1 MPPEFSSDHD
11 ILITIATKVD
21 TFFITFTDH
30 ERRLRRVELA
40 VIGVGV
46 SAVAYYLKAN
56 GLG

>member
-11 ILITIATKVD
+11 ILVTIATKVD
-21 TFFITFTDH
+21 TFLTTITDH

-46 SAVAYYLKAN
+46 SAVAVFLKVT